1 MPDWNFSKPR
11 IPLRAVVI
19 STAALAVPFI
29 DTTLF
34 QADQSGAGTLL
45 WLLALIPAF
54 LLAYYRGW
62 QGVATSLA
70 AAMAVLALAVCVV
83 TLRGGTLPQ
92 AMLLPV
98 IVAYIAI
105 ALATGWLSEAMH
117 GMRAR
122 AEMLAL
128 TDDLTGLPNRRR
140 ARMFLEAQIA
150 GVKHHEPLSVVLF
163 DLDNFK
169 AFNDRHGH
177 SAGDRMLC
185 TFAEVLNSVTG
196 GRALAARY
204 GGEEFLAVLS
214 GCDSAG
220 GLAFAV
226 RVRAALRDAQRT
238 DREPLT
244 VSAGIATSNGIPRT
258 ANELVIAADQ
268 ALYSAKQQGR
278 DRAAVA
284 NSTHAANV

>member
-1 MPDWNFSKPR
+1 MPEWNFSKPR
-11 IPLRAVVI
+11 IPVRAVVI
-19 STAALAVPFI
+19 SVAALAVPFI
-29 DTTLF
+29 DTTVF
-34 QADQSGAGTLL
+34 PADQSGAGALL
-45 WLLALIPAF
+45 WLLALVPAF

-83 TLRGGTLPQ
+83 MLQGEMLPQ
-92 AMLLPV
+92 EMVLPV
-98 IVAYIAI
+98 IVAYISI
-105 ALATGWLSEAMH
+105 ALATGWLSERLH
-117 GMRAR
+117 GTRVQ
-122 AEMLAL
+122 AEKLAL

-140 ARMFLEAQIA
+140 ARMFLESQIA
-150 GVKHHEPLSVVLF
+150 KANGEPISVVLF

-177 SAGDRMLC
+177 SEGDRMLR
-185 TFAEVLNSVTG
+185 TFAGVLSSVAG
-196 GRALAARY
+196 GQALAARY

-214 GCDSAG
+214 NCDSAG

-226 RVRAALRDAQRT
+226 RVRAALRDLQQQDAAI
-238 DREPLT
+238 T
-244 VSAGIATSNGIPRT
+244 VSAGVASSNGVPLS
-258 ANELVIAADQ
+258 ANDLVIAADQ

-284 NSTHAANV
+284 NSIHAANL

>member
-1 MPDWNFSKPR
+1 MPEWNFSKPR

-19 STAALAVPFI
+19 SVAALAVPFI
-29 DTTLF
+29 DTTLL
-34 QADQSGAGTLL
+34 QTDQSGAGTLL

-62 QGVATSLA
+62 QGVATALA

-98 IVAYIAI
+98 IGAYIAI
-105 ALATGWLSEAMH
+105 ALATGWLSEALH
-117 GMRAR
+117 GTRAE

-128 TDDLTGLPNRRR
+128 TDDLTGLPNRRH
-140 ARMFLEAQIA
+140 ARMFLEAQLA
-150 GVKHHEPLSVVLF
+150 AAKHSGPISVVLF

-169 AFNDRHGH
+169 AYNDRHGH
-177 SAGDRMLC
+177 SAGDRMLR
-185 TFAEVLNSVTG
+185 TFADVLNSVSG
-196 GRALAARY
+196 GEALAARY

-214 GCDSAG
+214 HCDSAG

-226 RVRAALRDAQRT
+226 RVRAALRDVQKS
-238 DREPLT
+238 DREPIT
-244 VSAGIATSNGIPRT
+244 VSAGIASSNGVPRS
-258 ANELVIAADQ
+258 ANELVVAADQ
-268 ALYSAKQQGR
+268 ALYNAKQQGR

-284 NSTHAANV
+284 NSLHAANV

>member
-11 IPLRAVVI
+11 IPLRAVII
-19 STAALAVPFI
+19 SVAALAVPFI
-29 DTTLF
+29 DTTLNP
-34 QADQSGAGTLL
+34 ADQTGASALL
-45 WLLALIPAF
+45 WLLALVPAF

-70 AAMAVLALAVCVV
+70 AGMAVLALAICVV
-83 TLRGGTLPQ
+83 TVRGGVLPQ
-92 AMLLPV
+92 EMVLPV
-98 IVAYIAI
+98 IVAYIII
-105 ALATGWLSEAMH
+105 ALATGWLSEMLHAT
-117 GMRAR
+117 RTQ
-122 AEMLAL
+122 AEVMAL

-140 ARMFLEAQIA
+140 ARMYLEAQVAQAKGQPI
-150 GVKHHEPLSVVLF
+150 SVVLF

-177 SAGDRMLC
+177 SAGDQMLRM
-185 TFAEVLNSVTG
+185 FADVLSSVAEG
-196 GRALAARY
+196 GTLAARY

-214 GCDSAG
+214 PCDSAG

-226 RVRAALRDAQRT
+226 RVRAALRDLQSTAAT
-238 DREPLT
+238 IT
-244 VSAGIATSNGIPRT
+244 VSAGIASSNGVPLS
-258 ANELVIAADQ
+258 ANELVIAADR

-284 NSTHAANV
+284 EASHTNV

>member
-11 IPLRAVVI
+11 IPLRAVII
-19 STAALAVPFI
+19 SIAALAVPFI
-29 DTTLF
+29 DTTLYP
-34 QADQSGAGTLL
+34 ADQTGASALL
-45 WLLALIPAF
+45 WLLALVPAF

-70 AAMAVLALAVCVV
+70 AAMAVLALAICVV
-83 TLRGGTLPQ
+83 TLRGGMLPQ
-92 AMLLPV
+92 EMVLPV

-105 ALATGWLSEAMH
+105 ALATGWLSEMLH
-117 GMRAR
+117 STRVK
-122 AEMLAL
+122 AEVLAL

-140 ARMFLEAQIA
+140 ARMYLEAQVARANGHPI
-150 GVKHHEPLSVVLF
+150 SVVLF

-177 SAGDRMLC
+177 SAGDQMLR
-185 TFAEVLNSVTG
+185 TFADVLSSVAG
-196 GRALAARY
+196 GSTLAARY

-214 GCDSAG
+214 PCDSAG

-226 RVRAALRDAQRT
+226 RVRAALRDLQSTAAGI
-238 DREPLT
+238 T
-244 VSAGIATSNGIPRT
+244 VSAGIASSSGVVLS
-258 ANELVIAADQ
+258 ANELVIAADR

-284 NSTHAANV
+284 EASHANV